1 MPLASPVTATVVDHA
16 IELDFG
22 ANGIGEVS
30 GSNNTTAADG
40 YYELD
45 ITLPDG
51 QTAIHHFYRLLG
63 DVNGDGLVDSND
75 LNEIAAA
82 IGQSS
87 PVGMTP
93 LNADMNGDGTVTSVD
108 TLLASRSK
116 GRASSPASPWA
127 NVSSRVLILR
137 AGVCGR
143 APLQNHSHKAELL
156 IP

>member
-1 MPLASPVTATVVDHA
+1 MYKYDLNDDASSKTAVPLASPVTATVIDHA

-22 ANGIGEVS
+22 AYGIGEVS

-51 QTAIHHFYRLLG
+51 QTAIHHFYRMLG
-63 DVNGDGLVDSND
+63 DVNGDGVVDSND

-93 LNADMNGDGTVTSVD
+93 LNADMNGDGTVNTTDD
-108 TLLASRSK
+108 TLASRSK
-116 GRASSPASPWA
+116 GHALKSG
-127 NVSSRVLILR
+127 L
-137 AGVCGR
+137 
-143 APLQNHSHKAELL
+143 PLG
-156 IP
+156 